1 MRGKD
6 ERDDESARRPS
17 SRTGCRS
24 EYAALAAV
32 GSVRWAGWR
41 GIRAGVGANRR
52 LCRRRE
58 LVVTFCTVPAVLC
71 TPPVADLRLFPGER
85 ADRRGLV
92 SNRRLVD
99 GTDRTLST
107 HGYLRRDFGGHDSHV
122 AGRRASIHAPG
133 CDRAR
138 RMTDRSMW
146 RCALGLTIPPS
157 LLRGADQVIE

>member
-1 MRGKD
+1 MNATLNRHVD
-6 ERDDESARRPS
+6 RPVK
-17 SRTGCRS
+17 RS
-24 EYAALAAV
+24 
-32 GSVRWAGWR
+32 
-41 GIRAGVGANRR
+41 AGVSM
-52 LCRRRE
+52 RRE
-58 LVVTFCTVPAVLC
+58 RRWGLFGGLVGAVFGLASALIAVYIEGASWWSPSATLPAVLC
-71 TPPVADLRLFPGER
+71 TPPVADLRLFPSER

-138 RMTDRSMW
+138 WMTDRSRW
-146 RCALGLTIPPS
+146 RCGS
-157 LLRGADQVIE
+157 GD